1 MDTVMVNGFGLG
13 DAVNTPIFV
22 HIRTSLDVWTGS
34 AVLCNSSVES
44 WQMRRDGL
52 EPVQPHNP
60 KIYWPHSQG
69 SIHLFEVL
77 LKISQFDKKK
87 GVCSP
92 ESLNVGGRGQIIDKY
107 QSLTYRCIITS
118 HHIAECEMY
127 LKFLNVFFKGTVHP
141 KKLNYIISLL
151 PAATFIHLDCSGVGC
166 RIWEI

>member
-77 LKISQFDKKK
+77 LKISQFEKKKKKK
-87 GVCSP
+87 G
-92 ESLNVGGRGQIIDKY
+92 EF
-107 QSLTYRCIITS
+107 
-118 HHIAECEMY
+118 A
-127 LKFLNVFFKGTVHP
+127 
-141 KKLNYIISLL
+141 LL
-151 PAATFIHLDCSGVGC
+151 RVST
-166 RIWEI
+166 